1 MLRTIF
7 VLLLLVWF
15 LGMFTSYTF
24 GGLIHIILAAAVVLV
39 IIGIVQRRKPI

>member
-7 VLLLLVWF
+7 VLLLLLWI

-24 GGLIHIILAAAVVLV
+24 GGYIHIILASLVVLV